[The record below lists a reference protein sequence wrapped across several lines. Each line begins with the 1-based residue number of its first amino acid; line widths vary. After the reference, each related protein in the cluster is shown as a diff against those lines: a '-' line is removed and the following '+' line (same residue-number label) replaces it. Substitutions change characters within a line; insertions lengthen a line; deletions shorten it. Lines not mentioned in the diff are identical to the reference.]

1 MIPKKMKLHGN
12 RQVQAAG
19 VGWVVHMDTE
29 AARGGVRLPF
39 LSWLLCLSVAAHGNQ
54 LFLPALVT

>member
-1 MIPKKMKLHGN
+1 MKLHGN

-54 LFLPALVT
+54 LFFPALVT